1 MDEKRKLK
9 GWRKGIAVGC
19 LALVVLLV
27 LMAIG
32 LTVGRRRGSEPVR
45 PNEGLKQ
52 EVTGYSET
60 AEQKDIASP
69 EAATGQNSQAGQVS
83 GARTQIQQ
91 APKIEAKV
99 IRTGAVSVEIKKGTF
114 NDKYAKVQLIA
125 EGAGGLI
132 SDSRSNS
139 SNGSIT
145 GGTVTLRVPND
156 SFGKVMEQLRE
167 LGEVTAVTEQAQDV
181 TEEYVDLESRIRNLK
196 SQESVYLALMAR
208 ATTIEEAIS
217 VQRELSV
224 IQGQIEELT
233 GRKNYLD
240 NHVSYSTIQVTM
252 TEPGASGG
260 DTDEGWGFV
269 DALKDAL
276 HGVVD
281 GLNAVIIFLGNA
293 LIYILILALVGLG
306 IYYLVKRRSKEK
318 PEA

>member
-9 GWRKGIAVGC
+9 GLKKGVAVGC
-19 LALVVLLV
+19 LVLVALLV

-32 LTVGRRRGSEPVR
+32 LTVGRRRGPETAQ

-52 EVTGYSET
+52 EVAGYRGDV
-60 AEQKDIASP
+60 EQKDAASP
-69 EAATGQNSQAGQVS
+69 ESTSGQNAQAGQVS
-83 GARTQIQQ
+83 GTRTQVQP
-91 APKIEAKV
+91 APKTEAKV
-99 IRTGAVSVEIKKGTF
+99 IKTGAVSIEIKQGSF
-114 NDKYAKVQLIA
+114 NDKYARVQLIA

-181 TEEYVDLESRIRNLK
+181 TEEYVDLESRVRNLK

-240 NHVSYSTIQVTM
+240 NHVYYSTVQVTM

-269 DALKDAL
+269 DALKDGL

-306 IYYLVKRRSKEK
+306 IYYLLKRRTKEK
-318 PEA
+318 RAA